1 MSKRSEPSNIILYN
15 KIKSQAKKKFKTF
28 PSAYA
33 SGWIVREYIRQGGKY
48 KGKKSEKS
56 LLNRW
61 YKEKWIDVCK
71 LPKIVSCGRKKL
83 SSKNW
88 KSKYPYCRP
97 SIRINKST
105 PRTSSEISKK
115 ELKRRCSKK
124 RKSPLKRLLV
134 KNK

>member
-1 MSKRSEPSNIILYN
+1 MSKKSEPINIILYN

-33 SGWIVREYIRQGGKY
+33 SGWIVREYVRQGGKY
-48 KGKKSEKS
+48 SGKKSDKS
-56 LLNRW
+56 LLQRW

-71 LPKIVSCGRKKL
+71 LPKKVSCGRKKL

-97 SIRINKST
+97 SKRINKST

-115 ELKRRCSKK
+115 ELKKRCSKK
-124 RKSPLKRLLV
+124 RKSPMKRLII
-134 KNK
+134 KK